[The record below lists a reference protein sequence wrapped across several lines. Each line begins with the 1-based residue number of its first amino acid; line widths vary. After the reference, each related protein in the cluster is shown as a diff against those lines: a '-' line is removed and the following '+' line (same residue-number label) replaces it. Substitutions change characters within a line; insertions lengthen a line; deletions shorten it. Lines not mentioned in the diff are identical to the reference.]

1 MSTYMAK
8 PSEVSRKWYILDA
21 KDKPLGRVASV
32 AATLLRGKHKPTFT
46 PNVDCRDHVIIVNVE
61 KAILTGKKMDQK
73 MYRHHTGFIGGLKE
87 EKYSTLMNRKPELA
101 MELAVKGMIPDN
113 TLGRAAFRRLRVYQG
128 DAHKHAAQNPENWS
142 L

>member
-46 PNVDCRDHVIIVNVE
+46 PNVDCGDHVIIVNVE

-73 MYRHHTGFIGGLKE
+73 MYRHHTGFIGGLKMCIRDRHRE
-87 EKYSTLMNRKPELA
+87 IQGHQG
-101 MELAVKGMIPDN
+101 VC
-113 TLGRAAFRRLRVYQG
+113 LGR
-128 DAHKHAAQNPENWS
+128 
-142 L
+142 